1 MRKNGLIYLF
11 VLKVS
16 FLHSLS
22 SVCSCETI
30 FCTYIHLVP
39 NDATMFGKQK
49 TIHVEDANTA
59 VKIITKARD
68 DARVRLQVMER

>member
-1 MRKNGLIYLF
+1 M
-11 VLKVS
+11 
-16 FLHSLS
+16 
-22 SVCSCETI
+22 
-30 FCTYIHLVP
+30 P